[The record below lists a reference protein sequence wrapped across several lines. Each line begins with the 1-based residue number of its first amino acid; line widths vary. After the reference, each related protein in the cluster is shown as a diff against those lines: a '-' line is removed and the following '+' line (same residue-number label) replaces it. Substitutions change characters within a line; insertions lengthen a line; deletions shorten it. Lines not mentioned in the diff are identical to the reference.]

1 MSRKNRIEYLVCT
14 MCVLITGFIIYGLV
28 GYVTP
33 DLNVPLIHN
42 SKIQSFF
49 LLGCLGGLVFSMA
62 LSGIILTVR
71 FISKRSLKFKI
82 IASVFWIITFACTF
96 YVGVLA
102 YFPYQIYNLVKIIKD
117 SDDKEVLSESSMS

>member
-1 MSRKNRIEYLVCT
+1 
-14 MCVLITGFIIYGLV
+14 
-28 GYVTP
+28 
-33 DLNVPLIHN
+33 
-42 SKIQSFF
+42 
-49 LLGCLGGLVFSMA
+49 MA

-117 SDDKEVLSESSMS
+117 SDRQKDSTIVNGDFI